1 MNFRIAVAVSLALS
15 LAGPAHAADQSAI
28 APPTRE
34 LRVPVEGGS
43 IYVRVNGDV
52 AGPTPPVILIHGG
65 PGGTHGGLLPGL
77 ALANNRAVILFDQL
91 DSGASDR
98 PNDRR
103 NWTVERFVDQVE
115 AVRRALNIQRWHI
128 AGFSWGGTLALE
140 YAARFPATTA
150 SVTLGSPLISTR
162 RWIADALFLR
172 SELPADVQAVLLACE
187 APAKPPKE
195 QCDKAEATFAQR
207 HLIRSPVPPAIRDY
221 RVAGN
226 KGFNPILY
234 NHMWGPTEFAATGTL
249 SNYDGEPLLRT
260 IEGSKTLFITGQYD
274 EARPETIIAYARG
287 LSGSEVAIIPGAAH
301 AMSID
306 RPIEWVAV
314 LRAFLSRHD
323 APAPAN

>member
-15 LAGPAHAADQSAI
+15 LAGQAHAADQSAI

-43 IYVRVNGDV
+43 IYVRVNGDLT
-52 AGPTPPVILIHGG
+52 GPALPVILIHGG

-77 ALANNRAVILFDQL
+77 ALANDRAVILFDQL

-98 PNDRR
+98 PDDPR
-103 NWTVERFVDQVE
+103 NWTVERFVRQVE
-115 AVRRALNIQRWHI
+115 AVRRALNIPRWHV

-140 YAARFPATTA
+140 YAARYPSTIA

-162 RWIADALFLR
+162 RWIADAQLLR
-172 SELPADVQAVLLACE
+172 SQLPADVQAVLIACE
-187 APAKPPKE
+187 APIKPAKE
-195 QCDKAEATFAQR
+195 QCDEAERTFSSR
-207 HLIRSPVPPAIRDY
+207 HLLRNPVPPAILNY
-221 RVAGN
+221 RVAGS
-226 KGFNPILY
+226 KGFNSTLY
-234 NHMWGPTEFAATGTL
+234 NFMWGPTEFTATGTL
-249 SNYDGEPLLRT
+249 RDYDGEPLLRR
-260 IEGSKTLFITGQYD
+260 ISGSRTLFMTGQYD

-287 LSGSEVAIIPGAAH
+287 LSGSEVAVIPGAAH

>member
-1 MNFRIAVAVSLALS
+1 MNFRIAVAASLALS
-15 LAGPAHAADQSAI
+15 LVGPLHAAEQTAI

-34 LRVPVEGGS
+34 LRVPVDGGS
-43 IYVRVNGDV
+43 IYVRINGDV
-52 AGPTPPVILIHGG
+52 AGPAPPVILIHGG
-65 PGGTHGGLLPGL
+65 PGGTHRGLLPGL
-77 ALANNRAVILFDQL
+77 ALANDRAVILFDQL

-98 PNDRR
+98 PNDPH
-103 NWTVERFVDQVE
+103 NWTVERFIDQVE
-115 AVRRALNIQRWHI
+115 AVRKALNIGRWHV

-140 YAARFPATTA
+140 YAARFPAATA

-162 RWIADALFLR
+162 RWIADALIWR
-172 SELPADVQAVLLACE
+172 SQLPADVQTVLIACE
-187 APAKPPKE
+187 APIKPPQD
-195 QCDKAEATFAQR
+195 QCDKAEAVFSARHQR
-207 HLIRSPVPPAIRDY
+207 RSPVPPAVRDY
-221 RVAGN
+221 RVAGD

-234 NHMWGPTEFAATGTL
+234 NHMWGPTEFTATGTL
-249 SNYDGEPLLRT
+249 RNYDGEPLLRK

-274 EARPETIIAYARG
+274 EARPETIIAFARG
-287 LSGSEVAIIPGAAH
+287 VSGSEVAIIPGAAH